1 MRTRRGTKILSSDL
15 TKTLLVFSP
24 GDIVTSVICGSVDF
38 VGKVTRVDPKCVKV
52 YVDWGSGMESQHDP
66 EEIRLSM
73 LDSKSDQGKMNI
85 TSSRRGILAED
96 DAPNGNQFMGDP
108 ETHGIDKPRG
118 GGFSIMQ
125 DLQKELAPESR
136 SEAEE
141 GPKVAGKEPGV
152 RDGTGPYGRRNRKD
166 MQECLFEEE
175 KVASERQRISSIV
188 EVVTTSWNDDGSIK
202 RTLDTH
208 WDDDVTESDDMP
220 VVASHR
226 EGLDVFEMHQKN
238 IAIKAVEDNEI
249 FKGLRGEQRETRD
262 VWMQY
267 MDKKSG
273 RRGSDSKVAGRK
285 VKYKGY
291 TIEESGYNY
300 YITDPYGH
308 RAFGEVPAT
317 VSIAKK
323 WIDMDIRDKGRK
335 SSSLRSRRAL
345 YWGAPGRTYRM
356 TKNEQEQGVHICPR
370 CKGEME
376 QQPFTK
382 SEKLVTCPGCGFK
395 VPSGKLVTE
404 RPKVEVEVSPEGG
417 VEVEIEASSTRRGRF
432 AMEFDTPE
440 AMKKYLHDRPKAD
453 KSKHHVKKSPDKTNE
468 RIPVPKFEDIKPCE
482 PSDDEKREMEDVNYQ
497 EAVKMIEGSYGGANR
512 VKEILGEA
520 KKRKDEIRTT
530 LERWKTYETMPKD
543 IVDGWEQEIGRLP
556 YQIKGIEK
564 ALSEKETD
572 KKASTRRGDAEV
584 PLCARC
590 AEVRWRTGTLP
601 GSKGNTHPSR
611 LGRHVKLARSC
622 RDCWKQAYR
631 LYSNSC
637 RRN

>member
-38 VGKVTRVDPKCVKV
+38 VGKVTRIDPKCVKV

-73 LDSKSDQGKMNI
+73 FDSKSDQDKMNI

-226 EGLDVFEMHQKN
+226 E
-238 IAIKAVEDNEI
+238 
-249 FKGLRGEQRETRD
+249 
-262 VWMQY
+262 
-267 MDKKSG
+267 
-273 RRGSDSKVAGRK
+273 
-285 VKYKGY
+285 
-291 TIEESGYNY
+291 
-300 YITDPYGH
+300 
-308 RAFGEVPAT
+308 AT

-417 VEVEIEASSTRRGRF
+417 VEVEIEASSTRRGRW

-440 AMKKYLHDRPKAD
+440 AMKKYLHDHPKAD

-468 RIPVPKFEDIKPCE
+468 RIPVPKFEDIKPYE

-497 EAVKMIEGSYGGANR
+497 EAVKMIERSYGGANR

-530 LERWKTYETMPKD
+530 LEQWKTHKTMPKD

-572 KKASTRRGDAEV
+572 KKASTRRGAAEV

-622 RDCWKQAYR
+622 RDCGKQAYR
-631 LYSNSC
+631 LYSNS
-637 RRN
+637 